1 MRTKGEL
8 AEREKQREFYRP
20 MIRQI
25 FLALR
30 KLCLEIYIE
39 LDNFD
44 RRVQRHTLKRDFK
57 TLSLDMFESF
67 VKVEVMSKSE
77 RASKAETAFKLFDKN
92 RDGFITREEFTQVC
106 ACLRN
111 ERCPGRWVRS
121 VI

>member
-30 KLCLEIYIE
+30 KLCLEICKDIE

-44 RRVQRHTLKRDFK
+44 RRVQRHTQEGL
-57 TLSLDMFESF
+57 LDPVPRYVWKF
-67 VKVEVMSKSE
+67 
-77 RASKAETAFKLFDKN
+77 
-92 RDGFITREEFTQVC
+92 C
-106 ACLRN
+106 
-111 ERCPGRWVRS
+111 
-121 VI
+121 